1 MSTKLVSVSVCM
13 AVHNEEDR
21 IGSTLEQ
28 VIDWVDE
35 VVIIDGESTDKTVQ
49 VAQSFGKKVR
59 VYHEKNAPNFIANK
73 QKAIERAKSAWTL
86 ELDADELV
94 TDALKDEIRQAVITD
109 NVGFRIPRLNH
120 FLGKPLKKGGQYPDL
135 KFRLYRSG
143 FAQFPSQSV
152 HDEAALISEHAA
164 EPTGQLSS
172 PLLHYPYAS
181 IAVYMR
187 KTIQYAQFEADVL
200 YEKGVRPSVG
210 LWIQYYIG
218 KPLYWFGLTYV
229 RHRGYVD
236 GFPGFAFSLF
246 SSIRYWFEYAALY
259 ERSTRT

>member
-1 MSTKLVSVSVCM
+1 MSTKPVSVSACM
-13 AVHNEEDR
+13 AVHNEEER
-21 IGSTLEQ
+21 IGPTLER

-35 VVIIDGESTDKTVQ
+35 VVVIDGESTDKTVKI
-49 VAQSFGKKVR
+49 AQSFGKKVR
-59 VYHEKNAPNFIANK
+59 IYHEKNAPNFIENK
-73 QKAIERAKSAWTL
+73 QRAIERAQSAWTL

-94 TDALKDEIRQAVITD
+94 TDELQDEIMEAVTTD
-109 NVGFRIPRLNH
+109 KAGFRIPRLNH

-135 KFRLYRSG
+135 KFRLYRTG
-143 FAQFPSQSV
+143 FARFPLRSV
-152 HDEAALISEHAA
+152 HDEAALTTEHAGMPIG
-164 EPTGQLSS
+164 ELSC

-187 KTIQYAQFEADVL
+187 KTVQYAQFEADVL
-200 YEKGVRPSVG
+200 YDRGIRPSTG
-210 LWIQYYIG
+210 LWTQYYIG
-218 KPLYWFGLTYV
+218 KPLYWFVLTYL